1 MSIASIRSTNDLHF
15 LCSLPA
21 RIVDAVA
28 AAEPA
33 STPANE
39 DKSTKE
45 EAKKSSADRASKTTP
60 PVAENTALIF
70 LKGIIDSPQ
79 KQTAAKVLNTQTN
92 TTTTA
97 TATATTTT
105 SSTTTTTTA
114 S

>member
-1 MSIASIRSTNDLHF
+1 LFSS
-15 LCSLPA
+15 A
-21 RIVDAVA
+21 RIFDPVA

-33 STPANE
+33 STPAHEN
-39 DKSTKE
+39 KSTKE
-45 EAKKSSADRASKTTP
+45 EPKKSSADRASKTTP
-60 PVAENTALIF
+60 PVAENTGLIF

-97 TATATTTT
+97 TATATTTSST
-105 SSTTTTTTA
+105 TTSTTTTTTA

>member
-1 MSIASIRSTNDLHF
+1 MASIGSTNDFFVLLF
-15 LCSLPA
+15 PA
-21 RIVDAVA
+21 RIFDPVA

-45 EAKKSSADRASKTTP
+45 EPKKSSAERASKTTP

-79 KQTAAKVLNTQTN
+79 KQTAAKVLNTQT
-92 TTTTA
+92 TTATA

-105 SSTTTTTTA
+105 STTTTTTA